1 MQIGAFLER
10 ARQSWSARAADML
23 AVLVVVLAAGLVNC
37 GTASAQHLPLQIFD
51 AQSGLTNLSIEAIA
65 QDRTGFMY
73 VGTEAGVFRY
83 DGVRFAHMGRAEGLP
98 RAGDV
103 QEILPA
109 PGGRIWVVFA
119 DRVFLAAGGG
129 ETMSV
134 AVPGLPQDLPSHRAD
149 IIDGDLLLVRGDRL
163 LRIHAGASGSLSTT
177 VMLVQTQAPLDS
189 VHVDHRTT
197 WLDCGTALCR
207 LTQGRLIPLDPALG
221 LPPDRWT
228 ALLRD
233 QTGTLWLRSAN
244 RIASLP
250 TRGTRF
256 KVIDVPGGPGRYG
269 SDAGRLDLALDAV
282 GDVVTQGAHGLLV
295 HQHGAW
301 TVYDHAGRF
310 SYGEVTA
317 MLRDQE
323 GSLWLGSKARGVAR
337 AIGLGTFEDWNRAS
351 GLSDD
356 VVWGAARDGAGTLWA
371 TTDLAVDPV
380 VDRTGAS
387 LVVSTAQVGAHA
399 GNVAAT
405 KAVAESVTAS
415 PQPLP
420 FQAYAMATSPRGQ
433 LWVGVQDGEL
443 IRRDPYSG
451 QSVSMGK
458 LPPIRNMLADPSGP
472 IWVGTR
478 HGLVRID
485 RPDDATPAL
494 VPDLGSSDEPVF
506 AMTLDTTGDL
516 WVLTRKTLFHRDV
529 RHVWQAVMQTDPLG
543 GYQTHEMAFARDGT
557 LWLGSFITGITRL
570 HLDHD
575 RVVSEDHLPSIHLA
589 SQEVEILHCDPAG
602 RMWVGTD
609 QGIDVTDGTS
619 WRHLDQQD
627 GMPGQDVDE
636 GAVFIDHD
644 GSPWF
649 GTAGGLTHLLN
660 PEQVLR
666 QQRGGPRPVITGV
679 SVGDVR
685 LPFATVRSG
694 TIHLHWSDD
703 PLVIGFSSLA
713 FGLSQ
718 SVHFRY
724 RLRGVDR
731 GWVETDAREARYPS
745 PPPGKLVFEVMAV
758 DPLHRLVSAPVRLII
773 KLQAPW
779 WRTWAAYLALAALGA
794 AALAAIWQL
803 RVRYLLARQH
813 QLEVLVEER
822 TREIEQARVI
832 LFKQA
837 TSDSLTGLA
846 NRSAI
851 LDRLQEALVDA
862 ERTGSP
868 LAVALLDLDH
878 FKRVND
884 VFGHLAGDAVLR
896 EVGARLDAG
905 MRDRDHAGRYG
916 GEELLLVLPGLR
928 PRSYERLRGL
938 LAAVFT
944 EPFALEQTTIRMTA
958 SMGVT
963 WVLPG
968 DDLTAMI
975 RRADAALYAA
985 KRSGRDRFVCDPPQ
999 T

>member
-1 MQIGAFLER
+1 MQIAAFLER
-10 ARQSWSARAADML
+10 VHQTWSARVVPMVAI
-23 AVLVVVLAAGLVNC
+23 LVAMLAAGLVDC
-37 GTASAQHLPLQIFD
+37 STASAQHLPLQTFD
-51 AQSGLTNLSIEAIA
+51 AQSGLANLSIEAIA
-65 QDRTGFMY
+65 QDRHGFLY
-73 VGTEAGVFRY
+73 VGTEAGLFRY
-83 DGVRFAHMGRAEGLP
+83 DGLRFVHMGRAEGLP

-109 PGGRIWVVFA
+109 PAGRIWVVFA
-119 DRVFLAAGGG
+119 DRVFLAAGGA
-129 ETMSV
+129 ETISV
-134 AVPGLPQDLPSHRAD
+134 AVPGLLQDLPSHRAD
-149 IIDGDLLLVRGDRL
+149 TINGDLLLVRGNRL
-163 LRIHAGASGSLSTT
+163 LRIHPGASGPLSTT
-177 VMLVQTQAPLDS
+177 VMPVQAPTPLDT
-189 VHVDHRTT
+189 VHVDRGTI

-207 LTQGRLIPLDPALG
+207 RTNGRLIPLDPALG

-233 QTGTLWLRSAN
+233 HAGTLWLRSAN

-250 TRGTRF
+250 VGAARF
-256 KVIDVPGGPGRYG
+256 QVINVPGGPGRYR
-269 SDAGRLDLALDAV
+269 SDPGRLDFALDAV

-301 TVYDHAGRF
+301 TVYDHAERF
-310 SYGEVTA
+310 AYGEVTA
-317 MLRDQE
+317 MLLDQE

-356 VVWGAARDGAGTLWA
+356 VVWGAARDGAGVLWA

-387 LVVSTAQVGAHA
+387 LVVSAAQA
-399 GNVAAT
+399 GT
-405 KAVAESVTAS
+405 KAVAGSMAPG

-420 FQAYAMATSPRGQ
+420 LQAYAMATSPRGE
-433 LWVGVQDGEL
+433 LWIGAQDGEL
-443 IRRDPYSG
+443 IRRDPYTG
-451 QSVSMGK
+451 QSLPMGK

-485 RPDDATPAL
+485 RPDDAAPAL
-494 VPDLGSSDEPVF
+494 VPDLGSFAGPVF
-506 AMTLDTTGDL
+506 SMTLDRAGDL
-516 WVLTRKTLFHRDV
+516 WVLSRKTLFHRDA
-529 RHVWQAVMQTDPLG
+529 RHTWHAVLQTDPLG
-543 GYQTHEMAFARDGT
+543 GYQTHEIAFARDGT
-557 LWLGSFITGITRL
+557 LWLGSFVTGITRL

-575 RVVSEDHLPSIHLA
+575 RVVAEDHLPSDHLA
-589 SQEVEILHCDPAG
+589 SQEVEMLHCDAAG

-609 QGIDVTDGTS
+609 HGIEVTDGAT

-627 GMPGQDVDE
+627 GLPGQDVDE
-636 GAVFIDHD
+636 GAVFIDDD

-649 GTAGGLTHLLN
+649 GTAGGLTHLLD
-660 PEQVLR
+660 PGRVLR
-666 QQRGGPRPVITGV
+666 QQPDDPRPVITGV
-679 SVGDVR
+679 SVGDVS
-685 LPFATVRSG
+685 LPFVKVRSG

-713 FGLSQ
+713 FALNQ
-718 SVHFRY
+718 SVRFRY

-731 GWVETDAREARYPS
+731 GWVETDAHEARYPS

-758 DPLHRLVSAPVRLII
+758 DPLHRLVSTPARLVI

-779 WRTWAAYLALAALGA
+779 WRTWPAYLALAAFA
-794 AALAAIWQL
+794 AAVLAALWQL
-803 RVRYLLARQH
+803 RMRYLLARQH
-813 QLEVLVEER
+813 QLELLVEER

-851 LDRLQEALVDA
+851 LDRLQQALAEAD
-862 ERTGSP
+862 RTQSP

-896 EVGARLDAG
+896 EVGARLAAG

-963 WVLPG
+963 WMLPG

-985 KRSGRDRFVCDPPQ
+985 KRGGRDRFVCDPPQ